1 MPMSSV
7 WTVRH
12 CQSCFIKLLK
22 FRLPLS
28 YSVRRSPYPSISL
41 TISRS
46 LSFFSSSSLSLLS
59 SLFLSPFFSISLPL
73 YPYPSLSP
81 TVSLP
86 PNVSLSSSI
95 SLYIYHSLLLYLF
108 ASLSPYSSLSLS
120 ISLSPSLSLPLSL
133 SLSGMSFSKRQS
145 KWANSALVV
154 SVTPDDMKV
163 RQTVDRQMDNFYV
176 KRCN

>member
-59 SLFLSPFFSISLPL
+59 SLLLSPFFSISLPL

-120 ISLSPSLSLPLSL
+120 ISLSL